1 MSITFT
7 AGQKAQIEAL
17 LMAREHEL
25 EREFRQIA
33 EQVGSLSD
41 ARVAVAAALLQED
54 PETAEEHPQDR
65 QLLLQ
70 RLDLLRR
77 EQVSIGAAL
86 IALREGRLGYCR
98 HCGADI
104 PFDRLQA
111 QPTAQRC
118 LACEARQERLS
129 A

>member
-1 MSITFT
+1 MSAFFT

-17 LMAREHEL
+17 LLAREHAL
-25 EREFRQIA
+25 EQEFQQIA
-33 EQVGSLSD
+33 EQTGASSES
-41 ARVAVAAALLQED
+41 RVAVAAQLLNDD
-54 PETAEEHPQDR
+54 PETAEEHVQDR
-65 QLLLQ
+65 QVLLE
-70 RLDLLRR
+70 RLDLLRH

-86 IALREGRLGYCR
+86 IALREGRLGFCR

-118 LACEARQERLS
+118 LACEDKQERLQ